1 MLHDNRVEL
10 LSGRSTVVSA
20 SRTRWKTERIVGHY
34 IFGYGSLIEQASR
47 MRTTPSAMYVL
58 PARVRGYAR
67 GWWARTG
74 AVGFSPTFV
83 GATPDPSKSV
93 NGVIYAVSDD
103 ELAAS
108 DKREEGY
115 VRVDAAKF
123 GPVEI
128 LSGGPA
134 PNGEIYIYVND
145 FKKLPQQDSLPTA
158 QFPIVQS
165 YVDICLTGCLQIE
178 KGFPDAVG
186 FAGEFIQ
193 TTQEWS
199 KYWENDRVQ
208 PRRAPFTVPAASK
221 IDKLLEMHLPKL
233 FAEIQLAPGRW

>member
-1 MLHDNRVEL
+1 M
-10 LSGRSTVVSA
+10 VSD
-20 SRTRWKTERIVGHY
+20 SRTRWKAEGIVSQY

-47 MRTTPSAMYVL
+47 MRTTPSAIYVL
-58 PARVRGYAR
+58 PARVHGYAR

-123 GPVEI
+123 EPVEI

-145 FKKLPQQDSLPTA
+145 FKKMPQQDSLPTA

-178 KGFPDAVG
+178 KGFPGV
-186 FAGEFIQ
+186 GEFAREFIES
-193 TTQEWS
+193 TQEWS
-199 KYWENDRVQ
+199 KYWENDRAY
-208 PRRAPFTVPAASK
+208 PRRAPFVVPKAQD
-221 IDKLLEMHLPKL
+221 IDKLLKLYLPDL